1 MSEIK
6 LTKRFPESRP
16 EDITEAYMRGY
27 EAGRNA
33 CEKFYAVKMWSDLD
47 DWGETTIERKLYR
60 TREEAERRAE
70 EVEAWSSDEMHYGA
84 MVVEFEVVE

>member
-27 EAGRNA
+27 EAGRGVRETCEDVSENPLRFECSA
-33 CEKFYAVKMWSDLD
+33 CGGLSLDIAPRYCPACGAEVKL
-47 DWGETTIERKLYR
+47 
-60 TREEAERRAE
+60 
-70 EVEAWSSDEMHYGA
+70 
-84 MVVEFEVVE
+84 